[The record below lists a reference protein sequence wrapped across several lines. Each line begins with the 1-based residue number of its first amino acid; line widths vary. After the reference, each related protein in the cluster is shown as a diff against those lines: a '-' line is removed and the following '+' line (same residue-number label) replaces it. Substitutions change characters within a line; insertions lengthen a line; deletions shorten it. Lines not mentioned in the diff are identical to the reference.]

1 MDYAR
6 WCATQSCGVVRQT
19 QQRYRARKRRWQGG
33 RWAMAWLRWRLQWRP
48 PMQRCGGSIG
58 RRRCRQ
64 RGGPRAG
71 VVTARQHAPLSIAV
85 DNCGATLA
93 MNRAAGTFIL
103 PPSNPAACE
112 SGSANCKR
120 ARQWAGYQPPRPT
133 SARLRGR
140 APADHDD
147 HESSLKSQCNS
158 CWLILRQ
165 TAVSKN
171 ARNKLRRYILRS
183 NLPSQL
189 GTAPKSGSAG
199 LEVRALAVSPLGST
213 AQALGPARDA
223 TPFRANTAHPAPHP
237 AP

>member
-19 QQRYRARKRRWQGG
+19 QQRYRARKRRWQGW

-120 ARQWAGYQPPRPT
+120 APVATNRRVQLPR
-133 SARLRGR
+133 ARGR
-140 APADHDD
+140 GARRLHVRIRVMIVYV
-147 HESSLKSQCNS
+147 SFY
-158 CWLILRQ
+158 LR
-165 TAVSKN
+165 
-171 ARNKLRRYILRS
+171 
-183 NLPSQL
+183 
-189 GTAPKSGSAG
+189 
-199 LEVRALAVSPLGST
+199 
-213 AQALGPARDA
+213 
-223 TPFRANTAHPAPHP
+223 
-237 AP
+237 

>member
-1 MDYAR
+1 VR
-6 WCATQSCGVVRQT
+6 PNPVVLCDKHSRDT
-19 QQRYRARKRRWQGG
+19 GRVNVGGRVGGG
-33 RWAMAWLRWRLQWRP
+33 RWHGCVGGCSGGRP
-48 PMQRCGGSIG
+48 CSGAAAASAGGAAG
-58 RRRCRQ
+58 
-64 RGGPRAG
+64 G

-140 APADHDD
+140 AADHDD

>member
-1 MDYAR
+1 MNGLR
-6 WCATQSCGVVRQT
+6 TCATQSCGVVRQT
-19 QQRYRARKRRWQGG
+19 QQRYRARKRRWQGW

-120 ARQWAGYQPPRPT
+120 ANEVTMQFLLVDLTP
-133 SARLRGR
+133 
-140 APADHDD
+140 
-147 HESSLKSQCNS
+147 
-158 CWLILRQ
+158 

-171 ARNKLRRYILRS
+171 ARNKLQRYILRS